1 MKLYL
6 VTATPSDTAVEDA
19 RSPARWWVGSQAE
32 AASVRK
38 QFVSA
43 GFRRTEIIT
52 SEVDVP
58 TTKIGLLEFLNIL
71 SAGPT
76 VAAAHLKLTTK

>member
-19 RSPARWWVGSQAE
+19 RSSAMWVGSQAE
-32 AASVRK
+32 AASARK
-38 QFVSA
+38 LLGTA
-43 GFRRTEIIT
+43 GFRRAEIIT
-52 SEVDVP
+52 SEVEVP
-58 TTKIGLLEFLNIL
+58 TTKTDLLSFLNIL

-76 VAAAHLKLTTK
+76 VAAAHLKLTAK